1 MIAVLGG
8 LADVERDL
16 IRTRTAEGRSRARKA
31 WATHGADPQ
40 NSLTRSKPRPD
51 GDGRAV
57 LRLPNSRSATM
68 SARARFRDC
77 DDEASPH
84 QHLAEQIRAMTV
96 DREALEKFFAIN
108 RARFDRCLEP
118 QMSCQKKA
126 IRAHSIQNAKTLDLL
141 EKSGHLI
148 AIRAR
153 FSENVPQIDFEY
165 VGRNEASTFT
175 GFCSEHDRDIFAPI
189 DRNMLDT
196 TNHEHFFF
204 YLCIVLSHSSFT
216 PLSNVP

>member
-1 MIAVLGG
+1 VALTDAEREFLALFTPVRKPSRRGSIWADRANLAPTQHRKVDDCCVGRIGG
-8 LADVERDL
+8 RGARSNPHPH
-16 IRTRTAEGRSRARKA
+16 RRGPQSGAESVGNA
-31 WATHGADPQ
+31 WADPQ

-57 LRLPNSRSATM
+57 LRLPNSRAATM

-126 IRAHSIQNAKTLDLL
+126 IRAHSIQNTK
-141 EKSGHLI
+141 
-148 AIRAR
+148 R
-153 FSENVPQIDFEY
+153 
-165 VGRNEASTFT
+165 
-175 GFCSEHDRDIFAPI
+175 
-189 DRNMLDT
+189 
-196 TNHEHFFF
+196 
-204 YLCIVLSHSSFT
+204 
-216 PLSNVP
+216 